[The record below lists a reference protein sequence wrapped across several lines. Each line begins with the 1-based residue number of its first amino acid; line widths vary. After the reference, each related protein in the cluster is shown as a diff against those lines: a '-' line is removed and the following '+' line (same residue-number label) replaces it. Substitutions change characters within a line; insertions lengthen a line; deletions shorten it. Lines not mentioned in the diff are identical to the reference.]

1 VKILSTTN
9 SVDLAKKI
17 ANRILCEYINTDV
30 TRFNDLELR
39 IQIEKNLNSE
49 EAVIISSISSPAN
62 DHLMELLLI
71 ADAAKNAHAFKIT
84 AIITYFGYGR
94 QDRISYNYSPISAKL
109 VAGLIEAAGIDK
121 IITLDLHSTSISDFF
136 NIEHYNI
143 TSLPLFI
150 DDIKKIPNCMII
162 SPDEGGIFRA
172 QEYASKLNLDLAYID
187 KIRDENNICHMNNIS
202 QNVINKN
209 CVIIDDIIDS
219 ASTICKASQLLMQK
233 GATSVCA
240 YITHGVL
247 SKDAIKK
254 IEDSSLTKITITN
267 SIVNNITSNKF
278 QILDIEPL
286 FSSKPTPTI

>member
-1 VKILSTTN
+1 MKILSTTN

-71 ADAAKNAHAFKIT
+71 ADAAKNAHASKIT

>member
-1 VKILSTTN
+1 MKILSTTN

-17 ANRILCEYINTDV
+17 ANRLSCEYINTDV
-30 TRFNDLELR
+30 TRFSDLELR

-49 EAVIISSISSPAN
+49 EVVIISSISSPAN

-71 ADAAKNAHAFKIT
+71 ADAAKNAHASKIT

-233 GATSVCA
+233 GAASVCA

-286 FSSKPTPTI
+286 FSLKPTPTI